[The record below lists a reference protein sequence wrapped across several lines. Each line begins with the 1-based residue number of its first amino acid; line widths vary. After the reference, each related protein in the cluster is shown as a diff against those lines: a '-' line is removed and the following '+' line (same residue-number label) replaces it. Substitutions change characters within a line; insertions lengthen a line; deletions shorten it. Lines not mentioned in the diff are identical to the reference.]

1 MRRLAATTAT
11 TLLAAIP
18 LIGAGATPAAAGEAG
33 SPWTPYRSSDVT
45 VTAARSTCAF
55 DVRISVVQDDEEYR
69 TTQTYADG
77 TPKEQLFRG
86 TLVERYTNLSTG
98 TSVVRDLSATA
109 VFAYNP
115 DGSPASLTSLKGPFG
130 ATMPAGSTPD
140 TGLFVLSGKGTSVT
154 FNADGTRSY
163 TLGRHGTAENVC
175 DAID

>member
-11 TLLAAIP
+11 TLLAA
-18 LIGAGATPAAAGEAG
+18 GSVVGVGATSSTATEAG
-33 SPWTPYRSSDVT
+33 SPWTPYRTSDVT

-55 DVRISVVQDDEEYR
+55 DVRISAVRDDEEYR
-69 TTQTYADG
+69 TTATYPDG
-77 TPKEQLFRG
+77 SPRTQLFRG

-115 DGSPASLTSLKGPFG
+115 DGSPASLTSRHGAFG

-140 TGLFVLSGKGTSVT
+140 TGLFVLSGKGSQVT
-154 FNADGTRSY
+154 FNADGTRSF
-163 TLGRHGTAENVC
+163 TLGKHGTAENVC
-175 DAID
+175 DALD